1 MNEICLRTDLY
12 ELTMA
17 EGYWSE
23 GMSGRRAVFYLF
35 FRRNPFD
42 GGFAVAAGIEPALDF
57 IENLR
62 FDASSLE
69 YLASLRGSD
78 GRPLFRDGFLAHLAE
93 FEPNVD
99 VHAVP
104 EGTVVFP
111 QEPILRV
118 EGPILACQIL
128 ETLLLN
134 AVNFATLIATKA
146 ARIVGAAGERPVIEF
161 GLRRAQGP
169 DGGLS
174 ASRAAYIGGAAATS
188 NLEAGRRW
196 GIPVRGTQAHSWIM
210 AHGDE
215 RVAFQA
221 WAHALPGAAVFLV
234 DTYDSLTGVRHAI
247 EAGRRLRKG
256 GGDLAGIR
264 LDSGDLAWLATQA
277 RKLLDESGFEN
288 TRIIASNDLD
298 EETIT
303 SLVDQEAPIDAF
315 GVGTRLVT
323 GWGDPALTGVYKLSA
338 IRSADGLSWEPRIK
352 LSEQTAKVT
361 IPGRLQ
367 VRRFENEG
375 GTYVADM
382 IFDEDSPPQ
391 DASADEIVHPADPLR
406 RRRLDDAAN
415 FRDLLSLVI
424 RRGRRVGAPEGVED
438 IRERCRSDLARL
450 DPAIRR
456 LRFPHEFPA
465 GLEPSLHERRLA
477 LIARAR
483 ERLEEGGV

>member
-17 EGYWSE
+17 QAYWAE
-23 GMSGRRAVFYLF
+23 GMSRRRAAFHLF
-35 FRRNPFD
+35 FRRNPFR
-42 GGFAVAAGIEPALDF
+42 GGFAVAAGIEPALDLV
-57 IENLR
+57 EGLR
-62 FDASSLE
+62 FDAESLE
-69 YLASLRGSD
+69 YLAGLTASD
-78 GRPLFRDGFLAHLAE
+78 GQKLFSPDFLADLGGLTPE
-93 FEPNVD
+93 VD

-111 QEPILRV
+111 QEPLLRV
-118 EGPILACQIL
+118 EGPVIVAQIL

-134 AVNFATLIATKA
+134 EINFSTLIATKS
-146 ARIVGAAGERPVIEF
+146 ARIVGAASGRPVIEF

-169 DGGLS
+169 DGALS

-188 NLEAGRRW
+188 NVEAGRRW

-210 AHGDE
+210 AHEDE
-215 RVAFQA
+215 RSAFEA
-221 WAHALPGAAVFLV
+221 WARAMPAASVFLV
-234 DTYDSLTGVRHAI
+234 DTYDSLTGVSHAI
-247 EAGRRLRKG
+247 EAGRRLREA
-256 GGDLAGIR
+256 GGDLAAIR
-264 LDSGDLAWLATQA
+264 LDSGDLAWLAVQS
-277 RKLLDESGFEN
+277 RRILDDAGFEN

-303 SLVDQEAPIDAF
+303 SLVDQGAPIDAF

-338 IRSADGLSWEPRIK
+338 IQAADGASWEPRIK

-367 VRRFENEG
+367 VRRFHDAKG
-375 GTYVADM
+375 IHVADM
-382 IFDEDSPPQ
+382 IFDEDDLPFDGPV
-391 DASADEIVHPADPLR
+391 DEIIHPADPLR
-406 RRRLDDAAN
+406 RRRLDDAA
-415 FRDLLSLVI
+415 FSSDLLRPVI
-424 RRGRRVGAPEGVED
+424 EHGRRIGGAEDLED
-438 IRERCRSDLARL
+438 IRDRCQRDLARL

-456 LRFPHEFPA
+456 LCFPHEYPA
-465 GLEPSLHERRLA
+465 GLEPRLHRRRLE

-483 ERLEEGGV
+483 RRIREAEA

>member
-1 MNEICLRTDLY
+1 MTDTCLLTDLY

-17 EGYWSE
+17 EGYWWE
-23 GMSGRRAVFYLF
+23 GMSERRAVFHLF
-35 FRRNPFD
+35 FRRNPFE
-42 GGFAVAAGIEPALDF
+42 GGFAVAAGIEPALDL
-57 IENLR
+57 IESLR

-69 YLASLRGSD
+69 YLASLKGDD
-78 GRPLFRDGFLAHLAE
+78 GRPLFREEFLSHLAE
-93 FEPNVD
+93 FEPDVD

-111 QEPILRV
+111 GEPLLRIEGGILS
-118 EGPILACQIL
+118 CQIL
-128 ETLLLN
+128 ETLVLN
-134 AVNFATLIATKA
+134 AVNFSTLIATKA
-146 ARIVGAAGERPVIEF
+146 ARIVGAAEGRPVIEF

-188 NLEAGRRW
+188 NVEAGKRW

-215 RVAFQA
+215 RAAFQA
-221 WAHALPGAAVFLV
+221 WARALPGAAVFLV
-234 DTYDSLTGVRHAI
+234 DTYDSLTGIARAI
-247 EAGRRLRKG
+247 EAGRRLREG

-264 LDSGDLAWLATQA
+264 LDSGDLAWLAVQA
-277 RKLLDESGFEN
+277 RKLLDESGFET

-323 GWGDPALTGVYKLSA
+323 GWNDPALTGVYKLSA
-338 IRSADGLSWEPRIK
+338 IQSPDGESWEPRIK
-352 LSEQTAKVT
+352 LSEQTVKVT

-367 VRRFENEG
+367 VRRFENDE

-382 IFDEDSPPQ
+382 IFDEDVPPRGRSQ
-391 DASADEIVHPADPLR
+391 DEIVHPADPLR
-406 RRRLDDAAN
+406 RRRLYDASR
-415 FRDLLSLVI
+415 FRDILKPAI
-424 RRGRRVGAPEGVED
+424 RDGRRVDAPEDLKD
-438 IRERCRSDLARL
+438 IRERCRQDLAHL

-456 LRFPHEFPA
+456 LRFPHEYPA
-465 GLEPSLHERRLA
+465 GLEPRLHEKRLA
-477 LIARAR
+477 LIADAR
-483 ERLEEGGV
+483 TRLSEDET